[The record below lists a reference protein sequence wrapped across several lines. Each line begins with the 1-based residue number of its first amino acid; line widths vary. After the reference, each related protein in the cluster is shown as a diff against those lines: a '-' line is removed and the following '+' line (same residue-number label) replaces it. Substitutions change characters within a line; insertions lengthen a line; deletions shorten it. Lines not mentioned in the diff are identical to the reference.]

1 MTPSSKSRHAL
12 RALCRMV
19 ELHQSDPVSLAAIAE
34 RQEISLS
41 YLEQIFAKLKRAS
54 IVKSVRGPG
63 GGYRPARPQNEILV
77 SDVVRAI
84 DGPTEEAP
92 NDDPTADLWREI
104 DNLTGAYLKQVTLG
118 DLVSPLPR

>member
-1 MTPSSKSRHAL
+1 
-12 RALCRMV
+12 MV